1 MINLDFS
8 LDQSSSKEHASNH
21 YTILHSDSYTFRSLA
36 HLLTTPCPV
45 LPYVSS
51 SHKKIEWEAKETNQD

>member
-8 LDQSSSKEHASNH
+8 LDQSSSKGHASNH
-21 YTILHSDSYTFRSLA
+21 YAILHSDSYTFRSLA

-45 LPYVSS
+45 LPYVNS
-51 SHKKIEWEAKETNQD
+51 SHKKIE